1 MNKILAVS
9 IVILLVSA
17 CTTLSSPQ
25 PPASVYDLG
34 MPPAS
39 STQRLPE
46 LPRQIRYSILVAD
59 AAAPSWLDGT
69 AMHYRLLYHNPA
81 QTYTYANSR
90 WIATPAA
97 LLTQQ
102 IRNRIAT
109 GTPEQVTKDFGMAKT
124 DYVLH
129 IELEE
134 VVQLFDTAT
143 DSRVALGFRASL
155 VERNKRKLIVQKDFH
170 RIVHAPAADAA
181 GAVFALSAA
190 STQLIDLLIDWLIAE
205 LPVH

>member
-1 MNKILAVS
+1 MNKLIALS
-9 IVILLVSA
+9 SVIFLITA
-17 CTTLSSPQ
+17 CTALPGPQ
-25 PPASVYDLG
+25 APASVYDFG
-34 MPPAS
+34 IPPVS
-39 STQRLPE
+39 STTHPPETPQR
-46 LPRQIRYSILVAD
+46 IGYSILVAD
-59 AAAPSWLDGT
+59 AAAPSWLDST
-69 AMHYRLLYHNPA
+69 AMHYRLLYQNPA

-129 IELEE
+129 LELEE
-134 VVQLFDTAT
+134 VVQLFDTTT

-155 VERNKRKLIVQKDFH
+155 VERNRRKLIVQKDFY
-170 RIVHAPAADAA
+170 RIENAPTADAA
-181 GAVFALSAA
+181 GAVSALSTA
-190 STQLIDLLIDWLIAE
+190 SAQSIDALIEWLIAE
-205 LPVH
+205 LPVR